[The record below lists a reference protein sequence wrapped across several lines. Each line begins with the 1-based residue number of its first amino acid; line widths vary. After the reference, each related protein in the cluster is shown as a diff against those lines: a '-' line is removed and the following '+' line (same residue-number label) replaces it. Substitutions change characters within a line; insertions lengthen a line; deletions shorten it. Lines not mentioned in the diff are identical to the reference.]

1 MERYTNEFSR
11 ALQLLSASYAFV
23 PFENMENQSTIR
35 IPRGPS
41 WRNFYFFFFSIFQQS
56 LLHVGKNLSDFFKK
70 KLEKL
75 SIGRCLKIR
84 GGIQGLFEFWL
95 IFLFQFSGNKI
106 VTLESKSIIDIP
118 DNDAIGSKKFSME
131 RSEEISNK
139 RIRKYHL
146 SNFSFFVREE
156 RYFHRFFRIRIFD
169 CIISNT

>member
-1 MERYTNEFSR
+1 
-11 ALQLLSASYAFV
+11 
-23 PFENMENQSTIR
+23 MENQSTIR

-95 IFLFQFSGNKI
+95 IFLFQFSANKI

-131 RSEEISNK
+131 RSEEI
-139 RIRKYHL
+139 
-146 SNFSFFVREE
+146 
-156 RYFHRFFRIRIFD
+156 
-169 CIISNT
+169 

>member
-1 MERYTNEFSR
+1 MNFRGHFSFFQP
-11 ALQLLSASYAFV
+11 LMHSCLSRIWKTSRLFAFRGDLRG
-23 PFENMENQSTIR
+23 EIST
-35 IPRGPS
+35 
-41 WRNFYFFFFSIFQQS
+41 FFSFPSSSRVCCTQGKICLIFLRRS
-56 LLHVGKNLSDFFKK
+56 WKNC
-70 KLEKL
+70 
-75 SIGRCLKIR
+75 RCLKIG

-139 RIRKYHL
+139 RKYHL
-146 SNFSFFVREE
+146 SNFSSFVREE

-169 CIISNT
+169 CIISNTQKRIRFR

>member
-1 MERYTNEFSR
+1 
-11 ALQLLSASYAFV
+11 
-23 PFENMENQSTIR
+23 MENQSTIR

-75 SIGRCLKIR
+75 SIGRCLKIG

-95 IFLFQFSGNKI
+95 IFLFQFSANKI

-139 RIRKYHL
+139 RTRKYCQIFPP
-146 SNFSFFVREE
+146 SFGKKDIDFSK
-156 RYFHRFFRIRIFD
+156 
-169 CIISNT
+169 